1 MRVEKTIK
9 KAKGARLSMKSKLI
23 LSLSSIGAIL
33 LISCTLSVMEY
44 TRMSAY
50 VSDLIAADI
59 NKINISHQLA
69 DMTNE
74 YNLNILAVIGDDLSA
89 RLPDFDDG
97 YFKARCDSLRNSQE
111 SSAISSYADSVL
123 YSYSAYMLTSRE
135 LEDVLQSDFI
145 DSRSWFFERLQ
156 PQFDRLHG
164 SINNLASAVYRDLE
178 KNSAT
183 FDRGFYRSVVPGIV
197 AVGVGLLLIF
207 MLLLFILSDYVR
219 PIGRML
225 SEFKAYRSNDK
236 KYSLTFEGDDELSEL
251 NQDITDLASE
261 NRQLRERI
269 KALRNRVQAN
279 TEDQQ

>member
-1 MRVEKTIK
+1 MSVKKTIK
-9 KAKGARLSMKSKLI
+9 KVKGTKLSMKAKLI

-33 LISCTLSVMEY
+33 LISCTISVMEY

-59 NKINISHQLA
+59 NKINVSHKLA
-69 DMTNE
+69 DMSNE
-74 YNLNILAVIGDDLSA
+74 YNLKILAVIGDDLFA
-89 RLPDFDDG
+89 DLPDFDDE
-97 YFKARCDSLRNSQE
+97 YFKSRCDSLRVAEENNM
-111 SSAISSYADSVL
+111 ISNYADSVL
-123 YSYSAYMLTSRE
+123 YSYSAYMLTAKE
-135 LEDVLQSDFI
+135 LEDVLESDFI
-145 DSRSWFFERLQ
+145 DSRSWYFERLQ

-164 SINNLASAVYRDLE
+164 NINGLASAVYRDLE

-207 MLLLFILSDYVR
+207 MLLLFILSDYVK
-219 PIGRML
+219 PLGRML
-225 SEFKAYRSNDK
+225 AEFRAYRTNDK

-251 NQDITDLASE
+251 NQDITDLTSE

-269 KALRNRVQAN
+269 KALRSRAQIN
-279 TEDQQ
+279 TEE

>member
-1 MRVEKTIK
+1 MSFDKAIK
-9 KAKGARLSMKSKLI
+9 KVKGGRLSMRSKLV

-33 LISCTLSVMEY
+33 LISCTISVMEY
-44 TRMSAY
+44 VRMSDY

-59 NKINISHQLA
+59 SKINLSHRLS
-69 DMTNE
+69 DMANE
-74 YNLNILAVIGDDLSA
+74 YNLKILAVIGDDLSA
-89 RLPDFDDG
+89 SLPDFDDV
-97 YFKARCDSLRNSQE
+97 YFKTRCDSLRNS
-111 SSAISSYADSVL
+111 SGIVSISNYADSVL

-156 PQFDRLHG
+156 PQFKRLHG
-164 SINNLASAVYRDLE
+164 NINKLSSAIYSDLE

-207 MLLLFILSDYVR
+207 MLLIFILSDYVR
-219 PIGRML
+219 PLARML
-225 SEFKAYRSNDK
+225 SELKACRSNDK

-251 NQDITDLASE
+251 NQSITELTSE

-269 KALRNRVQAN
+269 KALRARTHIN
-279 TEDQQ
+279 TEQR